1 MLASLLSATQAKT
14 KNGIFSTDAKMPTT
28 HKKHGIEFYFK
39 THLSKIVNGNFARI
53 SPIDEDFI
61 LNTAFLSSPCQNF
74 FARLSA
80 EEYAQENNPKLVERR
95 NNSKKK
101 INQSTNITMLR
112 ENKINDEDLIKN
124 QLRNKLTL
132 PSLTHEHWN
141 KTMSRRKRLNKLK
154 NIPTLVI
161 TELNHLN
168 VAGTYLVNDKSSIE
182 LKKAQLKYN
191 ILLRTITT

>member
-28 HKKHGIEFYFK
+28 HKKHGIDFYFK
-39 THLSKIVNGNFARI
+39 THLSKIVKGNFARI

-61 LNTAFLSSPCQNF
+61 LNTAFLSSPCQKF
-74 FARLSA
+74 FAQLSA

-112 ENKINDEDLIKN
+112 ENKINDEDLIKKSAEKQVN
-124 QLRNKLTL
+124 ITKPNARTL
-132 PSLTHEHWN
+132 E
-141 KTMSRRKRLNKLK
+141 
-154 NIPTLVI
+154 
-161 TELNHLN
+161 
-168 VAGTYLVNDKSSIE
+168 
-182 LKKAQLKYN
+182 
-191 ILLRTITT
+191 